1 MKRKGMNPENL
12 QDSSRLLPRRNLVTL
27 YKYMYMKNV
36 LSAMLLAFLVFQ
48 SACAGD
54 VITHDTKKL
63 PAAARTFIST
73 YFTKAQVSHI
83 KIESE
88 LFQTKKYEV
97 LLTDRTEIDF
107 DRDGEWLEVDCD
119 EAPVPLGVIPSYVS
133 EYLKAH
139 YPDAY
144 VTKIERKRREVEV
157 DLSNDWS
164 LTFNTKGELIGID
177 D

>member
-1 MKRKGMNPENL
+1 
-12 QDSSRLLPRRNLVTL
+12 
-27 YKYMYMKNV
+27 MYMKNV
-36 LSAMLLAFLVFQ
+36 LSVLLLTFLIFQ
-48 SACAGD
+48 TACAGD

-63 PAAARTFIST
+63 PEAARTFIST
-73 YFTKAQVSHI
+73 YFPKAQVSHI

-107 DRDGEWLEVDCD
+107 NRDGKWMEVDCD
-119 EAPVPLGVIPSYVS
+119 DAPVPQGLIPAYVTA
-133 EYLKAH
+133 YLKENF
-139 YPDAY
+139 PDAY
-144 VTKIERKRREVEV
+144 VTKIEWERREVEV

-164 LTFNTKGELIGID
+164 LTFNTKGELMDID

>member
-1 MKRKGMNPENL
+1 MKT
-12 QDSSRLLPRRNLVTL
+12 LLKKTVFALTALVAVSLTVTGCEDEH
-27 YKYMYMKNV
+27 KIK
-36 LSAMLLAFLVFQ
+36 AE
-48 SACAGD
+48 
-54 VITHDTKKL
+54 KL
-63 PAAARTFIST
+63 PEATRTFISQ
-73 YFTKAQVSHI
+73 YFSGLDIVTAYK
-83 KIESE
+83 
-88 LFQTKKYEV
+88 
-97 LLTDRTEIDF
+97 DRDDGVISYDVRLSDGTEIDF

>member
-1 MKRKGMNPENL
+1 MNPENL
-12 QDSSRLLPRRNLVTL
+12 QDSSRPLPRRNLVTL